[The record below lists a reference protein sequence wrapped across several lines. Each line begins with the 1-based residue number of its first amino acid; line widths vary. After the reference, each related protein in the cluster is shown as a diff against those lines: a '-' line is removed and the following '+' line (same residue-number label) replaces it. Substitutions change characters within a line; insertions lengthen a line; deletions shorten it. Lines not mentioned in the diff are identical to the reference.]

1 MRHRPLVL
9 DACAVLAILKNERGA
24 DAIREHLQAA
34 LGQTYMHVINVFEA
48 AYHLAGQG
56 MRTEWAWKAAHPQG
70 VKLIDDC
77 GPSSLAFRALRIKT
91 QYRHLSW
98 ATALPYPWPKPL
110 MPVF

>member
-1 MRHRPLVL
+1 L